1 MFGKVRGTFTYSPPP
16 LIVVYKDSLI
26 SHENVTDNHV
36 TSAQKEKR
44 FQNRKYSPPTY
55 LVFALFNFCFAIVFE
70 EALAL
75 LYLKCLR

>member
-1 MFGKVRGTFTYSPPP
+1 M
-16 LIVVYKDSLI
+16 
-26 SHENVTDNHV
+26 TDYHV

-55 LVFALFNFCFAIVFE
+55 LVFALFNFCFAIFE

-75 LYLKCLR
+75 LIFEMSEISKALE